1 MDLTALNLMQTLS
14 KTVEMMQTEVN
25 SMRSDLTVQGEEMKI
40 LKEENQSLKYRQSIS
55 ESRIQR
61 LEKTVSKQKEELID
75 LKSRS
80 MRDNVVFYQ
89 IPEDNDERPQKTQEL
104 LYDFLEK
111 EMNIAD
117 ARESIK
123 FDRVHRM
130 GAKKQNQPRPIVA
143 KCNPYSGKE
152 KIMSSRSTLDDKVFG
167 VSEQF
172 PPEVDEKRRELKR
185 IIKSKK
191 DADPNVRCKIVHTK
205 LYVNDELNESSKP
218 EQFIFS
224 SEDIVFCWRTLS

>member
-1 MDLTALNLMQTLS
+1 
-14 KTVEMMQTEVN
+14 
-25 SMRSDLTVQGEEMKI
+25 
-40 LKEENQSLKYRQSIS
+40 
-55 ESRIQR
+55 
-61 LEKTVSKQKEELID
+61 
-75 LKSRS
+75 
-80 MRDNVVFYQ
+80 
-89 IPEDNDERPQKTQEL
+89 
-104 LYDFLEK
+104 
-111 EMNIAD
+111 
-117 ARESIK
+117 
-123 FDRVHRM
+123 M

-191 DADPNVRCKIVHTK
+191 DADPNVRCKIVHTR
-205 LYVNDELNESSKP
+205 LYVNDELHESSKP

-224 SEDIVFCWRTLS
+224 SEDIALSEDVKLVHGEEVHDQGSIFVAHGATISSRDEVKPVLLKTLEDGRVASASHNMYAYRFKDNRGNIREGHNDDREHGAGWKMLEVLREKNVEDSMVICTRWFGGKHLGPDRFKRIKEATEDVVTKLSEWS